1 MCVAIAQMAGK
12 DYAIASFGKHVLYIV
27 GIAASAQ
34 VARVAALRIIADVHD
49 HWRVDAVR
57 LCHRKTQAVRQYRVG
72 MAREHAVTLL
82 GFRMRPRMA
91 NIWAAAGVDA
101 RQKLILKAA
110 EVDDCLHSGSS
121 WRPANV
127 GAALGAALPH
137 VT

>member
-1 MCVAIAQMAGK
+1 MRRGDWLGHWVRVAIAQMAGK
-12 DYAIASFGKHVLYIV
+12 DYAIAAFCKHVLHIV

-34 VARVAALRIIADVHD
+34 VARVAALRIVADVHN

-57 LCHRKTQAVRQYRVG
+57 FCHRETQAVRQHRVG
-72 MAREHAVTLL
+72 MAREHSVTLL

-110 EVDDCLHSGSS
+110 KVNDGLHG
-121 WRPANV
+121 
-127 GAALGAALPH
+127 
-137 VT
+137 